1 MVASPEDVVVDV
13 SLEAAEVEGAAVEAE
28 VEARQVSGMVS
39 VGAVE
44 TAEQVIGTQ
53 RSVAVA
59 LQDKESEAP
68 RILAV
73 RLVVADQKR
82 VGAA

>member
-13 SLEAAEVEGAAVEAE
+13 SWEAAE
-28 VEARQVSGMVS
+28 VEARQVS

-59 LQDKESEAP
+59 VQDKESEAP

-73 RLVVADQKR
+73 LLVVADQKR

>member
-1 MVASPEDVVVDV
+1 MVDV
-13 SLEAAEVEGAAVEAE
+13 SLEAAEVEGTAVEAE

-44 TAEQVIGTQ
+44 TAEQAIGTQ

-59 LQDKESEAP
+59 VQDKESEAP

>member
-1 MVASPEDVVVDV
+1 MVDV

-53 RSVAVA
+53 RSVAAVV
-59 LQDKESEAP
+59 QDKESEAP